1 MDAFLD
7 DPQLA
12 ATQQLQRTGLTRKEL
27 HERAWLGDTVVP
39 WSVAQR
45 AKARAIVEMDAGG
58 RDAHGGDV
66 DMHVALR
73 TIDPVGAIL
82 GSTPLARAG
91 RDAARA
97 METSAEAIRT
107 RLRREKDARRKARR
121 HRSDD
126 ASDDSDSA
134 DDRLDVDALTGE
146 QLSAHAPDV
155 LARRATLAAEAA
167 DPSKTPLERAMASVR
182 RFTPA
187 RFARRATGLRGIILA
202 FGASAALRRARLRHD
217 ACTSRA
223 NS

>member
-1 MDAFLD
+1 
-7 DPQLA
+7 
-12 ATQQLQRTGLTRKEL
+12 
-27 HERAWLGDTVVP
+27 
-39 WSVAQR
+39 
-45 AKARAIVEMDAGG
+45 
-58 RDAHGGDV
+58 
-66 DMHVALR
+66 
-73 TIDPVGAIL
+73 
-82 GSTPLARAG
+82 
-91 RDAARA
+91 

-187 RFARRATGLRGIILA
+187 RFTRRATGLRGVILA

-217 ACTSRA
+217 ARRVHLAGELLASLMDAALGGRGDA
-223 NS
+223 LDFLDEGDRR